1 MSNTITH
8 VWFGKEVLKLLPD
21 NIKKE
26 IEGDREAF
34 LLGTM
39 GPDFLFAM
47 RELNVKGVAPY
58 ANAMQGI
65 WQYETFVSAVD
76 YYKKHPSASVFAYIM
91 GFTCHYVMDVLVHPY
106 INAMCECD
114 KFSKVLSA
122 GEQNTIHTIIESGID
137 EYLILN
143 KMGYKDVND
152 YKPAKD
158 LVSNKNTRMRI
169 GELYE
174 TAFNPIYGLSVTV
187 KQISRA
193 FEIMRL
199 FNVITTDKKGKVRNF
214 FKKVEDVCLDGE
226 RKITPFFRP
235 PVTGYDALDY
245 MNFEHTPWRAVRNR
259 EEVVNYDILEVID
272 MCFARAIDKY
282 IPMVYNAMTADGEL
296 NKKDFE
302 INFEGVATC

>member
-1 MSNTITH
+1 
-8 VWFGKEVLKLLPD
+8 
-21 NIKKE
+21 
-26 IEGDREAF
+26 
-34 LLGTM
+34 
-39 GPDFLFAM
+39 
-47 RELNVKGVAPY
+47 
-58 ANAMQGI
+58 
-65 WQYETFVSAVD
+65 
-76 YYKKHPSASVFAYIM
+76 
-91 GFTCHYVMDVLVHPY
+91 
-106 INAMCECD
+106 
-114 KFSKVLSA
+114 
-122 GEQNTIHTIIESGID
+122 
-137 EYLILN
+137 
-143 KMGYKDVND
+143 
-152 YKPAKD
+152 
-158 LVSNKNTRMRI
+158 MRI

-199 FNVITTDKKGKVRNF
+199 FNVITTDKKGKVRRF
-214 FKKVEDVCLDGE
+214 FEKVEDVYLDGE

-259 EEVVNYDILEVID
+259 EDVVNYDVLQLID

-282 IPMVYNAMTADGEL
+282 IPMVYNAMTADGKL